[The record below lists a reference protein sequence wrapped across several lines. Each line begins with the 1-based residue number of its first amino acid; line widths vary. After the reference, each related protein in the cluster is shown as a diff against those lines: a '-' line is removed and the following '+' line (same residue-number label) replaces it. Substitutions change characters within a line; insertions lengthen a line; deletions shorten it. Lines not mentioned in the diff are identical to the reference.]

1 MTQRRKTGDDRRA
14 DIRRVALE
22 LFTVQG
28 YESTSMR
35 EIAERLDITKAAL
48 YYHFDSKE
56 AIVRSLFEE
65 RVATLDKLIAWAE
78 SQPRTP
84 ERAAEVVAGWF
95 GLVVDD
101 GLGFAR
107 FALAN
112 QASLRELMPKGG
124 GGLDRMQRV
133 SALLVDPEAPP
144 LELLK
149 IRMALMSAN
158 LAVMGSQDLNLTEDE
173 IITAAADTAGLLVP
187 GFAEAIAHRAT
198 AARKATA

>member
-65 RVATLDKLIAWAE
+65 RLATLDKLIEWAE
-78 SQPRTP
+78 AQPRTP

-158 LAVMGSQDLNLTEDE
+158 LAVMGSQDLDLTEDE

-187 GFAEAIAHRAT
+187 GFAEAITSRAKT
-198 AARKATA
+198 A